1 MIHSNSQVIML
12 PINALTPE
20 CQVEAS
26 FTLSFDDINTYVLH
40 IRSIYRFTHQPDKM
54 INGR

>member
-40 IRSIYRFTHQPDKM
+40 IRSISRFTHQPDKM